1 MKKEH
6 TAGLIFL
13 LVGVY
18 GLIYS
23 SQLPLGK
30 WNEPGPGV
38 FPMIL
43 AILLA
48 LSGVLTMV
56 PRGKGEKVKG
66 KSSWREFLWP
76 LITPLQI
83 VLLTIAYILCLE
95 PIGYLASSLLYLF
108 ILFIWVCRY
117 RLPMAMGMAA
127 AFGLGSW
134 YLFVKILGVQ
144 LPLTVTA
151 LGL

>member
-13 LVGVY
+13 LVGIY

-43 AILLA
+43 AILLV
-48 LSGVLTMV
+48 LSGALTMV
-56 PRGKGEKVKG
+56 ARIKEEKVKE
-66 KSSWREFLWP
+66 KASWREFLRP
-76 LITPLQI
+76 LITPSQI
-83 VLLTIAYILCLE
+83 FLLTIAFILSLE
-95 PIGYLASSLLYLF
+95 RIGYLASSLLYLL

-117 RLPMAMGMAA
+117 RLPLAMGMAA
-127 AFGLGSW
+127 GFGLGSW

>member
-13 LVGVY
+13 LVGIY

-38 FPMIL
+38 FPVIL
-43 AILLA
+43 AILLV
-48 LSGVLTMV
+48 LSGALTMV
-56 PRGKGEKVKG
+56 ARIKGEKVKE
-66 KSSWREFLWP
+66 KASWREFLRP
-76 LITPLQI
+76 LITPSQI
-83 VLLTIAYILCLE
+83 FLLTIAFILSLE
-95 PIGYLASSLLYLF
+95 RIGYLASSLLYLL

-117 RLPMAMGMAA
+117 RLPLAMGMAV